1 MHYTIRCCI
10 VLYYTILYTYL
21 NFLFYVLGRGF
32 GDGTL
37 DRDSIPQSQALIVG
51 KEDFL
56 NVMTSCI
63 VCVMKSDVYLS
74 GHLISWGFLHT
85 VCQSLKRALD
95 GERRGE
101 PVTCIM
107 RLLYQFAGD
116 LRVFI
121 VTCSAVLY
129 SVTIALEYCTV
140 LSYTVLYFFFYCL
153 LPRSVLPTLLTTTS
167 PHALRLIFISSR
179 T

>member
-1 MHYTIRCCI
+1 
-10 VLYYTILYTYL
+10 
-21 NFLFYVLGRGF
+21 
-32 GDGTL
+32 L

-116 LRVFI
+116 LRGFI
-121 VTCSAVLY
+121 VTCSALLY
-129 SVTIALEYCTV
+129 SVAIALEYCTV
-140 LSYTVLYFFFYCL
+140 LSCPVLYCTVLYCTIIYC
-153 LPRSVLPTLLTTTS
+153 PDSIVQYCPDCIVLYCPVLYC
-167 PHALRLIFISSR
+167 AV
-179 T
+179 